1 MSAGRNAVCMVG
13 ESRYNRSGGIAAHF
27 RRSIVFRRVLIANRG
42 EIAARV
48 AKTCRQMGI
57 IPVMVYSEADAA
69 APWIEEADEAVA
81 LGPSRSDLSYLN
93 QDRVLQAALQSGCQ
107 ALHPG
112 YGFLSENARFA
123 ARLENSGVTFI
134 GPKPSTILA
143 MGDKNTAKRTMS
155 DAGIPVV
162 PGSPGLVSSPQEAL
176 RIASS
181 IGYPILLKA
190 TAGGGGKG
198 MRRCDDSGS
207 VERAFEDAAAE
218 SEKAFGN
225 AGLYLEKYLEGGRH
239 VEFQLVADGLGA
251 VRCLGERECS
261 IQRKHQKL
269 IEESPSVALSAE
281 LRLQTEKRVE
291 HAMRIL
297 GYRGVGTVEF
307 LLGPDGDLYFM
318 EVNARLQVEHPVTEM
333 RFGDLDLVE
342 AQLRIAA
349 GEPLPTAIMDLPRSG
364 HAIEFRVNAE
374 DPDNDFRPS
383 PGSIRRLE
391 VPTDVGADARVRWDS
406 GLRQGAVV
414 PPYYDS
420 LIGKLI
426 VHAHDRELALA
437 AAERALDRL
446 VVEGVSTTIPLLRK
460 ILRDPDFR
468 AGNYDIRFLEE
479 RTDA

>member
-1 MSAGRNAVCMVG
+1 M
-13 ESRYNRSGGIAAHF
+13 
-27 RRSIVFRRVLIANRG
+27 FRRVLIANRG
-42 EIAARV
+42 EIAVRI
-48 AKTCRQMGI
+48 AKTCRRMGI
-57 IPVMVYSEADAA
+57 TPVMVYSEADAA
-69 APWIEEADEAVA
+69 APWIEEAEEAVA
-81 LGPSRSDLSYLN
+81 IGPARSDLSYLN
-93 QDRVLQAALQSGCQ
+93 EDRVLQAALQSGCQ

-112 YGFLSENARFA
+112 YGFLSENARFS
-123 ARLENSGVTFI
+123 ARLESSGVTFI

-143 MGDKNTAKRTMS
+143 MGDKNTAKRTMAE
-155 DAGIPVV
+155 AGIPVV
-162 PGSPGLVSSPQEAL
+162 PGSPGLVSNPDEAL
-176 RIASS
+176 EVASS

-198 MRRCDDSGS
+198 MRRCDDPGS
-207 VERAFEDAAAE
+207 VKRAFEDAAAE

-225 AGLYLEKYLEGGRH
+225 AGLYLEKYLDGGRH
-239 VEFQLVADGLGA
+239 VEFQLVADGLGK

-281 LRLQTEKRVE
+281 LRRQTEKRVE
-291 HAMRIL
+291 QAMSIL

-307 LLGPDGDLYFM
+307 LLGPDGKLYFM

-342 AQLRIAA
+342 AQIRIAT
-349 GEPLPTAIMDLPRSG
+349 GEPLQAAIMDAPRSG
-364 HAIEFRVNAE
+364 HAFEFRVNAE
-374 DPDNDFRPS
+374 DPDHDFRPS
-383 PGSIRRLE
+383 PGTIRRLE
-391 VPTDVGADARVRWDS
+391 VPTQAADGARVRWDS

-426 VHAHDRELALA
+426 VFAEDREHALA
-437 AAERALDRL
+437 AAETALDQL
-446 VVEGVSTTIPLLRK
+446 IVEGVCTTIPLLRK

-468 AGNYDIRFLEE
+468 AGTYDIRFLED
-479 RTDA
+479 RMDA